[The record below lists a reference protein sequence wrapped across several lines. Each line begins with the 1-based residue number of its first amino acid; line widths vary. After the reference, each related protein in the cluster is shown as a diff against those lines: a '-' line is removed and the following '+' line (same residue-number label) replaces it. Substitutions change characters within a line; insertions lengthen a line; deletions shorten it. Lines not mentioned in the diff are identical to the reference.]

1 MSEVDINYELK
12 VLKMM
17 LNTYL
22 DESVSVTEQGLKSL
36 EANRDQ
42 VVWELATKIYSQSG
56 HKVELYT
63 ARDVVNSRIE
73 VIDAKLTAKK
83 KRIEAQ
89 LTAEKKRM
97 EAQLAEQ
104 ARQAAEKE
112 RIVAERKHIVAEKIR
127 MGCLNKDDIFIK
139 VQKVISK
146 HLGVGENKVHLDSH
160 IANDLGA
167 DSLNGVALMMALEE
181 EFDIEIPDE
190 VAEEISTVQFAVDY
204 IIYAKL
210 SA

>member
-22 DESVSVTEQGLKSL
+22 DETVSFTEEGLEFL

-42 VVWELATKIYSQSG
+42 VVWKLATKIYRQSG
-56 HKVELYT
+56 YKVEFCT

-73 VIDAKLTAKK
+73 VIDAKLTAEK
-83 KRIEAQ
+83 KRIETQ
-89 LTAEKKRM
+89 V
-97 EAQLAEQ
+97 AEQ
-104 ARQAAEKE
+104 AYQAAEKE
-112 RIVAERKHIVAEKIR
+112 RIAAEKKRIVAEKIR
-127 MGCLNKDDIFIK
+127 MGYLNENDIFVE
-139 VQKVISK
+139 VQKVVIEQLSVEK
-146 HLGVGENKVHLDSH
+146 DNVNLDSH
-160 IANDLGA
+160 FANDLGA
-167 DSLNGVALMMALEE
+167 DSLDAVELIMALEE

-190 VAEEISTVQFAVDY
+190 VAEEISTIQLAVDY
-204 IIYAKL
+204 IIYAIL